1 MVEEEEE
8 EQRQQ
13 QKKQKIE
20 QEEEEKEAST
30 GSARAIEG
38 DDVRMSAT
46 ARQPPPS
53 VALAIAEE
61 TLSATPPLSF
71 AASVLQYA
79 SAVSSLDR
87 SYAAA
92 VSSRGCG
99 SKLKRSEVVSALRA
113 TAGAAACYERLCL
126 DMQLKDLYAIL
137 KREGELVTGQG
148 VDCDELM
155 LAAAAAA
162 AAAAAVVNGEE
173 ARGRVARVTRQT
185 ASEWRASFSI
195 AATDPPPQQVS
206 ISIGYAA
213 AGQSAFHRLLQFLT
227 GSTPG
232 KCGRT
237 LEAALCI
244 NECSTFIDVGSGE
257 EPRELG
263 WRERGGRD
271 RRGGG
276 GGV

>member
-1 MVEEEEE
+1 
-8 EQRQQ
+8 
-13 QKKQKIE
+13 
-20 QEEEEKEAST
+20 
-30 GSARAIEG
+30 
-38 DDVRMSAT
+38 MSAHP
-46 ARQPPPS
+46 REDGRG
-53 VALAIAEE
+53 VALAIPEKH
-61 TLSATPPLSF
+61 TLAATTTPLSF
-71 AASVLQYA
+71 ATSVLQYS

-99 SKLKRSEVVSALRA
+99 SKLKRSEVVSALCA
-113 TAGAAACYERLCL
+113 TAGAAACYKRLCL

-162 AAAAAVVNGEE
+162 AVDQGGEDRDR
-173 ARGRVARVTRQT
+173 AARVTRQT

-195 AATDPPPQQVS
+195 AASDSPPQQQVS

-244 NECSTFIDVGSGE
+244 NERSVFLDVGSGE
-257 EPRELG
+257 GPREWG
-263 WRERGGRD
+263 IEGARMGGARD
-271 RRGGG
+271 RSGRQSSSSFLR
-276 GGV
+276 VAPVSVCRHRQLRAPRLPLSR